1 VLWKKTVRNF
11 DRQYQQDPASTQNS
25 NPELQ
30 FRYVRG
36 IRARKWSFQ
45 LGQSY
50 IVGRSGQVTRRAS
63 EHETKLNFSIMLIYV
78 AQCFLTF
85 YVDLCCTMF
94 SKCLDMSNACWELPG
109 GCVDIEIEHNSLSR
123 KHCSLATW
131 CNLDVFFGPFE
142 ELRLGMLMLR
152 RSHR

>member
-78 AQCFLTF
+78 AQCFLSVWIWAMHVENCQGAVST
-85 YVDLCCTMF
+85 
-94 SKCLDMSNACWELPG
+94 SR
-109 GCVDIEIEHNSLSR
+109 LSTILYLG
-123 KHCSLATW
+123 SIAPWQLGATW
-131 CNLDVFFGPFE
+131 TYFLVR
-142 ELRLGMLMLR
+142 LRNCGLGCWC
-152 RSHR
+152 